1 VLEVYWIDDEGHRWR
16 VTDVVAETR
25 AGKRVPQ
32 LVQLGDSYAKWR
44 VFTREDIKARRVY
57 RFRDEQHG
65 VTEPTLR
72 RQFLA
77 SEPR

>member
-1 VLEVYWIDDEGHRWR
+1 MIEVWWTDGEGQRWR

-25 AGKRVPQ
+25 GGKGVPHA
-32 LVQLGDSYAKWR
+32 VQLGDSYAKWR
-44 VFTREDIKARRVY
+44 TFMNAETQALRVY
-57 RFRDEQHG
+57 RFRDQQHG

-77 SEPR
+77 SKPR

>member
-1 VLEVYWIDDEGHRWR
+1 MIEVWWTDDDGHRWR

-25 AGKRVPQ
+25 GGKRVPWP
-32 LVQLGDSYAKWR
+32 VQLGDSYAKWR
-44 VFTREDIKARRVY
+44 VFTREDTKARRVY
-57 RFRDEQHG
+57 RFRGEQHG

-72 RQFLA
+72 QQFLK